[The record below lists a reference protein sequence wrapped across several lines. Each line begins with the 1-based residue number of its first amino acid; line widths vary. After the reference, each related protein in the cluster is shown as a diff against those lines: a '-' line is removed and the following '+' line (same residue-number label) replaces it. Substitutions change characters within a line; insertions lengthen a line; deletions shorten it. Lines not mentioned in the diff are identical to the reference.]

1 MSRVKNKDTKIE
13 VSLRSALHRAGFRF
27 RKNYSLAIGRP
38 DIAFPKARIA
48 IFVDGDFW
56 HARILHDVG
65 LEALRLSL
73 RTENREFWLAKLQK
87 NRLRDLKVSR
97 QLESQGWVVIRFWES
112 DLKSDLSAAIAKIES
127 AISQRRASVSPK

>member
-1 MSRVKNKDTKIE
+1 MSRVKNKDTKVE

-27 RKNYSLAIGRP
+27 RKNYSSVVGRP

-56 HARILHDVG
+56 HARILSDVG

-73 RTENREFWLAKLQK
+73 KTENREFWLAKLQK
-87 NRLRDLKVSR
+87 NRLRDLKVTSE
-97 QLESQGWVVIRFWES
+97 LESQGWIVIRCWES
-112 DLKSDLSAAIAKIES
+112 DLKSDLSAAVEKIERTV
-127 AISQRRASVSPK
+127 SQRRTG